1 MSGGQSFV
9 AEVFISLKPG
19 VNDPQGIEIANGL
32 KMLGFDEVDR
42 ARSGKYIQVW
52 ITAPDEASATERARD
67 MCEKL
72 LANTIVETYHLAIRA
87 AEPAH

>member
-1 MSGGQSFV
+1 MSSEQAFI

-19 VNDPQGIEIANGL
+19 VNDPVGIEIANGL
-32 KMLGFDEVDR
+32 KMLGFDEVER

-52 ITAPDEASATERARD
+52 MTAPNEESATERANA

-72 LANTIVETYHLAIRA
+72 LANTIVETYRVAVRA